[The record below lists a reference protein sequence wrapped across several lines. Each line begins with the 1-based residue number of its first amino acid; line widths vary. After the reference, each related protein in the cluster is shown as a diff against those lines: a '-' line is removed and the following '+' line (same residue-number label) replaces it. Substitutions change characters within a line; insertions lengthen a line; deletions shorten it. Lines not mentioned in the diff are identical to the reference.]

1 MSQVEYQ
8 PTNCKNCGSYS
19 HCGTSAY
26 QEIKTELGRQAPY
39 IIESCKH
46 CRCDACSTQKN
57 T

>member
-26 QEIKTELGRQAPY
+26 QEIKTELGGQAPY